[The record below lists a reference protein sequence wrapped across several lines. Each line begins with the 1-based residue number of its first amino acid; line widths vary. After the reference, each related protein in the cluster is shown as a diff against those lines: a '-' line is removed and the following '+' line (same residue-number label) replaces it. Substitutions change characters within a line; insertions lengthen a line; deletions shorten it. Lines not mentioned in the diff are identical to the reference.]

1 MADQTFRCGYVSL
14 VGKPNVGKSTLL
26 NRLVGERL
34 SIITPKAQTTRH
46 RILGIRQADDHQIIF
61 IDTPGIIE
69 PKYALHQAMMEYVRT
84 SLDDADVIVLLV
96 APDELYDEALAA
108 QLGKQQ
114 APLVVVLNK
123 CDLLPPPQVEEKL
136 KYWQQ
141 HYPAAVRVMAISA
154 ANGTHCDSLL
164 ATILEHLPEHPP
176 YFERDELTDRSER
189 FLAAE
194 ILREKIFLNLAEEV
208 PYSTE
213 VAVTRFKDED
223 GLLRINAEI
232 YVERPSQKGIII
244 GKNGS
249 MLKKLGTEARKDLEA
264 FFGKKVYLE
273 THVKVAENWRKEKA
287 RLRQFG
293 YLHD

>member
-1 MADQTFRCGYVSL
+1 
-14 VGKPNVGKSTLL
+14 
-26 NRLVGERL
+26 
-34 SIITPKAQTTRH
+34 
-46 RILGIRQADDHQIIF
+46 
-61 IDTPGIIE
+61 
-69 PKYALHQAMMEYVRT
+69 
-84 SLDDADVIVLLV
+84 
-96 APDELYDEALAA
+96 
-108 QLGKQQ
+108 
-114 APLVVVLNK
+114 
-123 CDLLPPPQVEEKL
+123 
-136 KYWQQ
+136 
-141 HYPAAVRVMAISA
+141 MAISA